1 MTETRDVGSLV
12 ERGLR
17 HFRDGMYPEAL
28 EAYSEA
34 RKAFLAG
41 GDLLNA
47 AEMLNNIGV
56 IHRIERRKAAAV
68 AALQEAHDSFKELG
82 DLSRAAQALGN
93 IGSVY
98 AGVRERETAI
108 HHYGR
113 AAEIFAELGDGNRQ
127 GEVLMALGS
136 VQMKQRQWHQA
147 VAAYHAG
154 LCALER
160 RSLFQRLLLWLLSIA
175 RERISL

>member
-28 EAYSEA
+28 ETYSEA

-68 AALQEAHDSFKELG
+68 AALQEAHDSFEELG

-93 IGSVY
+93 MGSVY

-154 LCALER
+154 LCALET
-160 RSLFQRLLLWLLSIA
+160 RSLCQRLLLWLLSIA